1 MRIGF
6 VGTGLMGAPMAGH
19 LQAAGHDLVLLPH
32 RAPAPVKLVDGG
44 ARVAASA
51 AELARESDVVI
62 TIVPDTP
69 DVEELLFR
77 DDGLAAGLQEGALF
91 IDMSTISPA
100 ATEVFA
106 QRLAKLGVG
115 YVDAP
120 VSGGDI
126 GARDATLTIMVG
138 GSDADVTRAMPLF
151 HLMGKTITHIGA
163 VGTGQTCKAAN
174 QIVVG
179 VTLNAVAEA
188 LVFASRAGA
197 DPAKV
202 RGALM
207 GGFASSRILDVHGQ
221 RMLVDNFVPGFKT
234 HLHAKDLAI
243 VLDQAQ
249 QMGLELAATKIAR
262 ERLSARIEAGDADA
276 DHSIIV
282 REVGEIGLESS
293 G

>member
-19 LQAAGHDLVLLPH
+19 LQAAGHELALLPH
-32 RAPAPVKLVDGG
+32 RNAAPAQLIDGG
-44 ARVAASA
+44 ARIAESA
-51 AELARESDVVI
+51 AELARASDVVI

-69 DVEELLFR
+69 DVEDLLFR
-77 DDGLAAGLQEGALF
+77 DDGLAEGLQTGALF

-100 ATEVFA
+100 ATQRFA
-106 QRLAKLGVG
+106 SRLAEQGVG

-126 GARDATLTIMVG
+126 GARDAALTIMVG
-138 GSDADVTRAMPLF
+138 GLDSDVARAMPLF
-151 HLMGKTITHIGA
+151 EVMGKTITHIGA

-202 RGALM
+202 RSALM
-207 GGFASSRILDVHGQ
+207 GGFASSRILDIHGQ
-221 RMLVDNFVPGFKT
+221 RMLDDNFLPGFKT

-243 VLDQAQ
+243 VLDQAE
-249 QMGLELAATKIAR
+249 QMDLELPATAIVR
-262 ERLSARIEAGDADA
+262 DHLRSQMNAGETEA

-282 REVGEIGLESS
+282 REVGALTITRG
-293 G
+293 